1 MIRCI
6 LKKIR
11 LDNEYYKLLLD
22 SDWHQLNIRRPN
34 NPDPRYQWEIR
45 STKRELLQ
53 VYTTVAD
60 LGGARPARAPPPRPR
75 IFSISCIFCKIWQ
88 NHMLA
93 PPGRVGAPSHGES
106 WIRPCTTTNYY
117 WYYYYYYYYCIYRL
131 VYNRSNQN

>member
-6 LKKIR
+6 LKKFR

-53 VYTTVAD
+53 VLLLTTTAYIVSH
-60 LGGARPARAPPPRPR
+60 
-75 IFSISCIFCKIWQ
+75 IIEVIKIEIVTFDR
-88 NHMLA
+88 N
-93 PPGRVGAPSHGES
+93 S
-106 WIRPCTTTNYY
+106 WICCQSQRGKKDNKVSILSFNKVSPVLLELLLAM
-117 WYYYYYYYYCIYRL
+117 W
-131 VYNRSNQN
+131 